1 MKVII
6 LAGGKGS
13 RISYYTQ
20 KIPKP
25 MVKIGGSPLLSHIMR
40 LFKHYGFDDFIIAA
54 GYKKKIIDNHYRN
67 SREFDK
73 IRIVDTGTNTQTGG
87 RILKLKKFLKNEQN
101 FFMTYGDGV
110 SNINLKKLLQFH
122 KNNQKIATVTAVRP
136 PVKFGEMKLEKSKIV
151 KSFLEKPNLNSGWIN
166 GGFFVLSKD
175 IFKYIRSS
183 KTIFERE
190 PLVCLSKKKQIIAF
204 EHKDYWKCMDNLNE
218 KDQLEKIYKKN
229 KTIWK
234 IN

>member
-190 PLVCLSKKKQIIAF
+190 PLVCLSKKKQLIAF

>member
-151 KSFLEKPNLNSGWIN
+151 KSFLEKPNLNSG
-166 GGFFVLSKD
+166 
-175 IFKYIRSS
+175 
-183 KTIFERE
+183 
-190 PLVCLSKKKQIIAF
+190 
-204 EHKDYWKCMDNLNE
+204 
-218 KDQLEKIYKKN
+218 
-229 KTIWK
+229 
-234 IN
+234 